1 MEECTSLFYLLTFG
15 TEALSVSHIKLQKTK
30 SKKYKNKSKIDIYPF
45 LCLRYISFS
54 FVIDG
59 KKQDNMNEIIFCDYV
74 QYLIFMSSRLLILW
88 IGIMFI
94 DLVVLFS

>member
-54 FVIDG
+54 FVID
-59 KKQDNMNEIIFCDYV
+59 NMNEIIFCDYV